1 LFHRTH
7 QGAFDVIMEA
17 VAMPG
22 AVLSLATIISTEV
35 CLGADDNERDA
46 NPRNRGEHVA
56 EHDHRHTS
64 PSDE

>member
-1 LFHRTH
+1 
-7 QGAFDVIMEA
+7 MEA